1 MKDIIVQL
9 EKVVRDGESILK
21 RQETLLLKQAEAE
34 KTLNDYGRI
43 VYNSQKIA
51 EQTFTKLKEQIP
63 QSPVRHEYDLGIS
76 TKRFFISILVS
87 VIVSVI
93 ATLYINDSFDKKTIK
108 DQRIDLQDLR
118 VRLDYLERNAG
129 NKLREQ
135 YRKKFDE

>member
-93 ATLYINDSFDKKTIK
+93 ATLYINDSFDKKTVR